1 MPHHRLR
8 CPLGKSK
15 GQLGGREEAEV
26 VSRADGEVT
35 VAEEEVVVK
44 ATIAEAGEQE
54 QEEQATRT
62 MTPTEVVDNAFKAVG
77 LSEEEKLA
85 VISTATTEDLTAEGG
100 VEDIAEGAGIIT
112 TTIIATTEVL
122 GIIRTSIHHNLHRVL

>member
-44 ATIAEAGEQE
+44 ATIAEAGE
-54 QEEQATRT
+54 EEQATRT

-77 LSEEEKLA
+77 LSEEEEEELA

>member
-1 MPHHRLR
+1 M
-8 CPLGKSK
+8 
-15 GQLGGREEAEV
+15 

-44 ATIAEAGEQE
+44 ATIAEAGE
-54 QEEQATRT
+54 EEQATRT

-77 LSEEEKLA
+77 LSEEEEEELA
-85 VISTATTEDLTAEGG
+85 VISTATTEDLT
-100 VEDIAEGAGIIT
+100 AEGAGIIT

>member
-15 GQLGGREEAEV
+15 GQLGGREEAEE

-54 QEEQATRT
+54 EQATRT
-62 MTPTEVVDNAFKAVG
+62 MTLTEVVDNAFKAVG
-77 LSEEEKLA
+77 LSEEEEEELA

-112 TTIIATTEVL
+112 TTIIPTTEVL

>member
-44 ATIAEAGEQE
+44 ATIAEAGE
-54 QEEQATRT
+54 EEQATRT

-77 LSEEEKLA
+77 LSEEEEELA